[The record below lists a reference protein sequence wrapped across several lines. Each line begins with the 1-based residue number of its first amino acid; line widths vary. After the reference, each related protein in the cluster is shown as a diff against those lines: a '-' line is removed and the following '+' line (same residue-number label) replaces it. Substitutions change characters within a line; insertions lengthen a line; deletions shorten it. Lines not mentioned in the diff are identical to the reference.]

1 MGASPGLP
9 MSRRAMNLAQ
19 FVTQS
24 ARRFADRPALIWGER
39 CWTWAEFDARV
50 SALATVLTEHG
61 IECGDRVVVQSK
73 NSNLMLESMYACFRI
88 GAVWVPS
95 NFRLLPDDVA
105 YLATASGARAL
116 LCGGEF
122 PDHAAAVAGAMPG
135 LALVAR
141 MGQGPLDAPDLDAM
155 MALHI
160 GTDCPAAPVEYD
172 SPCWFISTSGTTGR
186 PKLAVLTHGQMAFII
201 TNHLAD
207 LMPGLTEHDCCLVV
221 APLSHGAGNHGL
233 AQVAR
238 GATTILL
245 PSERFDPGEVWR
257 LVAEHR
263 VTNMFTVPTIIK
275 MLVEH
280 PSADAHDHSS
290 LRHVVYAGAPMYR
303 ADQKRALEKLG
314 PVLVQYFGLSEVTG
328 CITVLPPA
336 LHVTEDGPD
345 ARAGTCGFARTG
357 VDIQIQDTQTGI
369 ALATGEAG
377 EICVCGPAVFAG
389 YFDNPEANAKAFR
402 DGWFRTGDLG
412 HLDSEGF
419 LFITGRASDMYI
431 SGGSN
436 VYPREIEEELL
447 THPDILEVAV
457 LGVPDP
463 VWGEMGVAVVVLRPG
478 TTLDE
483 ADLLTWMEGRI
494 ARYKQPRRA
503 FFWPDLPKS
512 GYGKVTKNTVRQ
524 RLVNSGAVVAQ
535 PANAARGTGAG
546 PRFGARPAG

>member
-1 MGASPGLP
+1 MEAGLGLP
-9 MSRRAMNLAQ
+9 VSRRVMNLAH

-24 ARRFADRPALIWGER
+24 ARRFPDRLALIWGDR
-39 CWTWAEFDARV
+39 QWTWAEFDARV
-50 SALATVLTEHG
+50 SALGRVLTEHG
-61 IECGDRVVVQSK
+61 IGPGDRVVVQSK

-88 GAVWVPS
+88 GAVWVS
-95 NFRLLPDDVA
+95 TNFRLLPDDVT
-105 YLATASGARAL
+105 YLATASGACAL

-122 PDHAAAVAGAMPG
+122 PEHAATIVKALPG
-135 LALVAR
+135 LRLVAR
-141 MGQGPLDAPDLDAM
+141 MGPGPLNAPDLDAM
-155 MALHI
+155 MARHI
-160 GTDCPAAPVEYD
+160 GTECPVASVDYD
-172 SPCWFISTSGTTGR
+172 HPCWFISTSGTTGR
-186 PKLAVLTHGQMAFII
+186 PKLAVLTHGHLAFII
-201 TNHLAD
+201 ANHLAD
-207 LMPGLTEHDCCLVV
+207 LIPGTTEHDCCLVV

-233 AQVAR
+233 TQVAR
-238 GATTILL
+238 GATTILT
-245 PSERFDPGEVWR
+245 PSERFDPAEVWR

-280 PSADAHDHSS
+280 PSVDACDHSS
-290 LRHVVYAGAPMYR
+290 LRYVVYAGAPMYR
-303 ADQKRALEKLG
+303 ADQKRALAKLG

-336 LHVTEDGPD
+336 LHFSEDGPQ
-345 ARAGTCGFARTG
+345 ARAGTCGVARIG
-357 VDIQIQDTQTGI
+357 IDIQIQDPETG
-369 ALATGEAG
+369 ATLAAGVTG

-389 YFDNPEANAKAFR
+389 YYNNPEANAKAFR

-412 HLDSEGF
+412 HLDAEGF

-447 THPDILEVAV
+447 THSDILEVAV

-463 VWGEMGVAVVVLRPG
+463 VWGEIGVAVVVLRPEG
-478 TTLDE
+478 ALDE
-483 ADLLTWMEGRI
+483 TGLLTWMEGRV

-512 GYGKVTKNTVRQ
+512 GYGKITKNAVRDELIN
-524 RLVNSGAVVAQ
+524 RGLVVTRSENVSG
-535 PANAARGTGAG
+535 
-546 PRFGARPAG
+546 

>member
-1 MGASPGLP
+1 MTAGSDLP
-9 MSRRAMNLAQ
+9 VSRRVMNLAH

-24 ARRFADRPALIWGER
+24 ARRFPNRPALIWGER
-39 CWTWAEFDARV
+39 RWTWAEFDARV
-50 SALATVLTEHG
+50 SALAAVLTKQG
-61 IECGDRVVVQSK
+61 VKYGDRVVVQSK

-88 GAVWVPS
+88 GAVWVPT
-95 NFRLLPDDVA
+95 NFRLLPDDVV

-122 PDHAAAVAGAMPG
+122 PDHAAAVAKAVPD
-135 LALVAR
+135 LVFLAR
-141 MGQGPLDAPDLDAM
+141 MGPGPLDAPDLDAL
-155 MALHI
+155 MAEQL
-160 GTDCPAAPVEYD
+160 GTEYPAAAVEYD
-172 SPCWFISTSGTTGR
+172 HPCWFISTSGTTGR
-186 PKLAVLTHGQMAFII
+186 PKLAVLTHGHMAFII

-207 LMPGLTEHDCCLVV
+207 LVPDTTEEDCCLVV

-233 AQVAR
+233 TQVVR
-238 GATTILL
+238 GATTVLL
-245 PSERFDPGEVWR
+245 PTDRFDPAEVWR
-257 LVAEHR
+257 LVAQHR

-275 MLVEH
+275 LLVEH
-280 PSADAHDHSS
+280 PSVDQHDHSS

-303 ADQKRALEKLG
+303 ADQKRALTKLG
-314 PVLVQYFGLSEVTG
+314 RVLVQYFGLSEVTG

-336 LHVTEDGPD
+336 LHVADDEAD
-345 ARAGTCGFARTG
+345 ARPGTCGVARVG
-357 VDIQIQDTQTGI
+357 VDIQVQDLETGASLAPGQT
-369 ALATGEAG
+369 G

-389 YFDNPEANAKAFR
+389 YYDNPEANTKAFR

-412 HLDSEGF
+412 HMDAEGF

-463 VWGEMGVAVVVLRPG
+463 MWGEIGVAVAVLRPNG
-478 TTLDE
+478 ILDE
-483 ADLLTWMEGRI
+483 AGLLTWMEGRI

-503 FFWPDLPKS
+503 FFWQDLPKS
-512 GYGKVTKNTVRQ
+512 GYGKVTKKTIREELITREGIVVQAANT
-524 RLVNSGAVVAQ
+524 
-535 PANAARGTGAG
+535 AR
-546 PRFGARPAG
+546 

>member
-1 MGASPGLP
+1 MTAGSDLP
-9 MSRRAMNLAQ
+9 VSRRVMNLAH

-24 ARRFADRPALIWGER
+24 ARRFPNRPALIWGER
-39 CWTWAEFDARV
+39 RWTWAEFDARV
-50 SALATVLTEHG
+50 SALAAVLTKQG
-61 IECGDRVVVQSK
+61 VKYGDRVVVQSK

-88 GAVWVPS
+88 GAVWVPT
-95 NFRLLPDDVA
+95 NFRLLPDDVV

-122 PDHAAAVAGAMPG
+122 PDHAAAVAKAVPD
-135 LALVAR
+135 LVFLAR
-141 MGQGPLDAPDLDAM
+141 MGPGPLDAPDLDAL
-155 MALHI
+155 MAEQL
-160 GTDCPAAPVEYD
+160 GTEYPAAAVEYD
-172 SPCWFISTSGTTGR
+172 HPCWFISTSGTTGR
-186 PKLAVLTHGQMAFII
+186 PKLAVLTHGHMAFII

-207 LMPGLTEHDCCLVV
+207 LVPDTTEEDCCLVV

-233 AQVAR
+233 TQVVR
-238 GATTILL
+238 GATTVLL
-245 PSERFDPGEVWR
+245 PTDRFDPAEVWR
-257 LVAEHR
+257 LVAQHR

-275 MLVEH
+275 LLVEH
-280 PSADAHDHSS
+280 ASVDQHDHSS

-303 ADQKRALEKLG
+303 ADQKRALTKLG
-314 PVLVQYFGLSEVTG
+314 RVLVQYFGLSEVTG

-336 LHVTEDGPD
+336 LHVADDEAD
-345 ARAGTCGFARTG
+345 ARPGTCGVARVG
-357 VDIQIQDTQTGI
+357 VDIQVQDLETGASLAPCQT
-369 ALATGEAG
+369 G

-389 YFDNPEANAKAFR
+389 YYDNPEANTKAFR

-412 HLDSEGF
+412 HMDAEGF

-463 VWGEMGVAVVVLRPG
+463 MWGEIGVAVAVLRPNG
-478 TTLDE
+478 ILDE
-483 ADLLTWMEGRI
+483 AGLLTWMEGRI

-503 FFWPDLPKS
+503 FFWQDLPKS
-512 GYGKVTKNTVRQ
+512 GYGKVTKKTIREELITREGIVVQAANT
-524 RLVNSGAVVAQ
+524 
-535 PANAARGTGAG
+535 AR
-546 PRFGARPAG
+546 

>member
-1 MGASPGLP
+1 MAAGSDLP
-9 MSRRAMNLAQ
+9 VSRRVMNLAR

-24 ARRFADRPALIWGER
+24 AGRFPNRPALIWGDR
-39 CWTWAEFDARV
+39 RWSWAEFDARV
-50 SALATVLTEHG
+50 SALATVLIGHG
-61 IECGDRVVVQSK
+61 IEYGDRVLVQSK
-73 NSNLMLESMYACFRI
+73 NSNLMLESMWACFRI
-88 GAVWVPS
+88 GAVWVPT

-122 PDHAAAVAGAMPG
+122 PDHAAAVAKAVPG

-141 MGQGPLDAPDLDAM
+141 MGPGPLDAPDLDAM
-155 MALHI
+155 MAPHI
-160 GTDCPAAPVEYD
+160 GTDCPAAAVDYD
-172 SPCWFISTSGTTGR
+172 HPCWFISTSGTTGK
-186 PKLAVLTHGQMAFII
+186 PKLAVLTHGHMAFIV

-207 LMPGLTEHDCCLVV
+207 LVPGLTEQDCCLVV

-233 AQVAR
+233 TQVVR
-238 GATTILL
+238 GATTVLL
-245 PSERFDPGEVWR
+245 PTDRFDPAEVWR
-257 LVAEHR
+257 LVATHG

-280 PSADAHDHSS
+280 PSVDANDHSS
-290 LRHVVYAGAPMYR
+290 LRYVIYAGAPMYR
-303 ADQKRALEKLG
+303 ADQKRALQKLG

-328 CITVLPPA
+328 CITVLPAA
-336 LHVTEDGPD
+336 LHVAEDGPQ
-345 ARAGTCGFARTG
+345 ARAGTCGIARTG
-357 VDIQIQDTQTGI
+357 VDIQIQDPETGA
-369 ALATGEAG
+369 ALAAGADG

-389 YFDNPEANAKAFR
+389 YHDNPAANAKAFR

-412 HLDSEGF
+412 HLDAEGF

-463 VWGEMGVAVVVLRPG
+463 VWGEMGVAVVVLRPER
-478 TTLDE
+478 TMAE
-483 ADLLTWMEGRI
+483 PDLLAWMEGRI

-503 FFWPDLPKS
+503 FFWPELPKS

-524 RLVNSGAVVAQ
+524 ELVSRGCVVVR
-535 PANAARGTGAG
+535 PKAAAG
-546 PRFGARPAG
+546 